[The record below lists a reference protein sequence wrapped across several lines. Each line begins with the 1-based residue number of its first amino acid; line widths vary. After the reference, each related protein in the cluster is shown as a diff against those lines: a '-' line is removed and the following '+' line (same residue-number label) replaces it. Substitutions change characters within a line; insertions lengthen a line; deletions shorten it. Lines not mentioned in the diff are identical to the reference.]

1 MNKVL
6 IPVDDTLG
14 SRNAFGFCSDAC
26 ACMRLETII
35 LLYVERFEGRSLI
48 TEMLPDSELSTL
60 KEVLEGS
67 EYKNALDNRA
77 AQILGYYKKLLEDRG
92 LTGIRTVKK
101 MGNPAE
107 EILKTAKEE
116 GVDMIIIGSRGARAT
131 HLFMGSVV
139 REVVNNSDIPVLVV
153 KKQHA

>member
-1 MNKVL
+1 
-6 IPVDDTLG
+6 
-14 SRNAFGFCSDAC
+14 
-26 ACMRLETII
+26 MRLETII

-67 EYKNALDNRA
+67 EYKKALDNRA

>member
-1 MNKVL
+1 
-6 IPVDDTLG
+6 
-14 SRNAFGFCSDAC
+14 
-26 ACMRLETII
+26 
-35 LLYVERFEGRSLI
+35 
-48 TEMLPDSELSTL
+48 
-60 KEVLEGS
+60 
-67 EYKNALDNRA
+67 
-77 AQILGYYKKLLEDRG
+77 
-92 LTGIRTVKK
+92 